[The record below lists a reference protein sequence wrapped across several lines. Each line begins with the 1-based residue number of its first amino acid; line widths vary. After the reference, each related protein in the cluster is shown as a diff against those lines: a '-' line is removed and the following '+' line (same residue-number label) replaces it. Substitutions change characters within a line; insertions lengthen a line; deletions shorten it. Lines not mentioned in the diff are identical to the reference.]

1 MTEANNDN
9 WSREGENADFS
20 MEDFWLPF
28 VVADDG
34 AGAVVDEVLEIAPR
48 EVFLTF
54 IFAACGLLWY
64 VPHMIRQARRMEAD
78 KIWLQDILR
87 HIFLRLQCGL
97 WEYFDTIVCSWEI
110 LATGKSSSG
119 LRPMS
124 EPLTPK
130 HSRLEL

>member
-34 AGAVVDEVLEIAPR
+34 AGAVDEVLEIAPPR

-54 IFAACGLLWY
+54 IFAAYGLLWY
-64 VPHMIRQARRMEAD
+64 VPHVIRQARRMEAG
-78 KIWLQDILR
+78 KIWLQGILR
-87 HIFLRLQCGL
+87 HIFFGCSA
-97 WEYFDTIVCSWEI
+97 VCRS
-110 LATGKSSSG
+110 AST
-119 LRPMS
+119 
-124 EPLTPK
+124 PLFA
-130 HSRLEL
+130 HG

>member
-34 AGAVVDEVLEIAPR
+34 AGAVDEVLEIAPR

-78 KIWLQDILR
+78 KIWLQGILR
-87 HIFLRLQCGL
+87 HIFFGCSA
-97 WEYFDTIVCSWEI
+97 VCRSASTP
-110 LATGKSSSG
+110 LFAHGKF
-119 LRPMS
+119 
-124 EPLTPK
+124 
-130 HSRLEL
+130 

>member
-34 AGAVVDEVLEIAPR
+34 AGAVDEVLEIAPR

-64 VPHMIRQARRMEAD
+64 VPHMIRQARRIEAD
-78 KIWLQDILR
+78 KLWLQDILG

-97 WEYFDTIVCSWEI
+97 SECFDTTVCAWEI

-119 LRPMS
+119 LRPH
-124 EPLTPK
+124 ERAACPQTF
-130 HSRLEL
+130 